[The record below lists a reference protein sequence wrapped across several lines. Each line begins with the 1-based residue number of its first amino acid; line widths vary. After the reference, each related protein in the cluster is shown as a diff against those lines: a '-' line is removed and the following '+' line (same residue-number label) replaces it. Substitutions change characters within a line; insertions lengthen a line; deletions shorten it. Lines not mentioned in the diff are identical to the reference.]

1 MISKIKKI
9 ILCLILAVTLFQASA
24 PALSQV
30 GAVSVAYAEETVK
43 KEINVYAKTVCGASA
58 ILGCVAVGIYEI
70 TKFIHYLSTF
80 VTWAGGEIFDGAML
94 FSITGSVF
102 DVGIIDVGWK
112 LMRDFAN
119 LFFIFIILYI
129 AIATIL
135 QIGTYGGKELLV
147 KVIVVAVLINFSL
160 LFARMII
167 DASHVLAW
175 SFYNKI
181 DTQGQAKFPEIMGSI
196 KIYTVVEKDA
206 VAKVVSGALAA
217 GSGVAN
223 VVGGTFWAYSSLENW
238 LTTAKNAAGWLS
250 EVAGFSATEVDETK
264 KNSEDKAIED
274 LKNGGALEVTFMQ
287 LSILYILSATLNF
300 ILGFIFFAGAAF
312 FIIRVVV
319 LWILMIF
326 APLGFISP
334 IMPKALAAHASKW
347 WDTLIRQSFF
357 APAYLF
363 MLLIV
368 TEIINSNFL
377 KGTIT
382 AAQGNPVDEFLPF
395 SLDGTIITIFHF
407 MVVAF
412 LMIMALY
419 VAKQMGAIGSD
430 MAMKYGKQAG
440 NFARNKF
447 GDRAAMRWGGY
458 GARRTAGLAGE
469 GLLRAQL
476 DKEGKQNRFGK
487 IIGAIPLV
495 NSGFARASTW
505 REKQIKA
512 EEKSRKEK
520 FGSYSNAGL
529 AAMKGQVFTRAASE
543 TIKGIETGRDL
554 KEKNKQQKKVEH
566 EKQKLEYDRLNQ
578 AMPHLVNMAKDI
590 KISNLIPI
598 AEAAIEKINTEIF
611 TEEKE
616 LERLINKEATTQVI
630 NLQQLNVNS
639 AKARKAA
646 EVNKK
651 KSYED
656 QIKDAEE
663 IGATISKLKEKIYRY
678 ENEEIKDFDS
688 SIKGTSSTKGSS
700 SSSGGGK
707 NP

>member
-9 ILCLILAVTLFQASA
+9 ILCLILAVTIFQASA

-30 GAVSVAYAEETVK
+30 GVIGVVYAEETVE
-43 KEINVYAKTVCGASA
+43 KENNVYAKTACGATA

-135 QIGTYGGKELLV
+135 QIGTYGGKELLA
-147 KVIVVAVLINFSL
+147 KVIMVAVLINFSL
-160 LFARMII
+160 LFARMIV

-196 KIYTVVEKDA
+196 KIYTEVEKDG
-206 VAKVVSGALAA
+206 VAKVVSGALVA
-217 GSGVAN
+217 GSSVGN
-223 VVGGTFWAYSSLENW
+223 VVGGTIHNYSSIENFGEAVADQ
-238 LTTAKNAAGWLS
+238 AKWWWEDTKKTWTNWGWQA
-250 EVAGFSATEVDETK
+250 EEADETK
-264 KNSEDKAIED
+264 KNSEEKTIEE

-300 ILGFIFFAGAAF
+300 ILGFIFFAGAAL

-334 IMPKALAAHASKW
+334 IMPKALAAHAGKW

-382 AAQGNPVDEFLPF
+382 AAQGNPADKFLPF
-395 SLDGTIITIFHF
+395 SIDGTLITIFHF

-430 MAMKYGKQAG
+430 MAMKYGNQAG

-447 GDRAAMRWGGY
+447 GDRAAMRLGRYGISMGGY

-469 GLLRAQL
+469 GLLRSQL
-476 DKEGKQNRFGK
+476 DKDGKQNKFGK
-487 IIGAIPLV
+487 IIGSIPLV

-505 REKQIKA
+505 REKQVKD
-512 EEKSRKEK
+512 EEESRKKK
-520 FGSYSNAGL
+520 FGSYSDASL
-529 AAMKGQVFTRAASE
+529 TAMKGQVFTKSASK
-543 TIKGIETGRDL
+543 TIEGIE
-554 KEKNKQQKKVEH
+554 KE
-566 EKQKLEYDRLNQ
+566 R
-578 AMPHLVNMAKDI
+578 
-590 KISNLIPI
+590 
-598 AEAAIEKINTEIF
+598 
-611 TEEKE
+611 EEKKNIE
-616 LERLINKEATTQVI
+616 EKDKEQYYDNLAKLSGRTKAYVESRIQGGLRSSLDVDIATRDT
-630 NLQQLNVNS
+630 
-639 AKARKAA
+639 A
-646 EVNKK
+646 
-651 KSYED
+651 
-656 QIKDAEE
+656 IKDAVNQAKSYIQNNLSIKEAELMKLSAQLDKEVKAGVGTIATERNIAAAKNE
-663 IGATISKLKEKIYRY
+663 IAKYKGHNAVAEQKLKERIEKAKSVVNF
-678 ENEEIKDFDS
+678 ENK
-688 SIKGTSSTKGSS
+688 K
-700 SSSGGGK
+700 
-707 NP
+707 